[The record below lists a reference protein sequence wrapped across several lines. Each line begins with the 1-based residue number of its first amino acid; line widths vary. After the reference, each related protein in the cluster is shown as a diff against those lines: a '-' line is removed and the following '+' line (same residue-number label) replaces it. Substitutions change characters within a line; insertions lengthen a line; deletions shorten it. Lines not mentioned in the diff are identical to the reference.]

1 MASYED
7 FLKSV
12 QSQVDALKKQANQL
26 ANKEKSLINAQ
37 YDKAIQLQEQAV
49 AQQQQAVQKNYE
61 ALFDANVVNEMVA
74 RKNAEEAIANM
85 GLKDSGLNQ
94 TNQTAISISR
104 GNADA
109 ATRLQRQAEVDALSA
124 TLAQYKA
131 ESDLA
136 RSEAIAQVELKNAET
151 VAGIEQKGAETILN
165 ATVSATEFDQE
176 RYDRNYKYALDF
188 NNNPNNIKYGFEMQV
203 DSLGNLIK
211 VPTVVTEDEDNNPL
225 GNAQIYIG
233 KTTGERNNAIQM
245 FALYGNETPSKKKEI
260 IKNTLLGQGG
270 LSSMTDTELYYWIAQ
285 QFPETDSTGAPLL
298 ATEIVMALDLKAPPQ
313 TWSAPAP
320 WGVGTTAYNPD
331 GTMRYNPYLTI
342 K

>member
-12 QSQVDALKKQANQL
+12 QNQVDALKKQANQL
-26 ANKEKSLINAQ
+26 ANKEKGIINAQ
-37 YDKAIQLQEQAV
+37 YDKAIELQEQVV
-49 AQQQQAVQKNYE
+49 AQQQQAVQKDYE
-61 ALFDANVVNEMVA
+61 AFFDANVVNEMVA

-109 ATRLQRQAEVDALSA
+109 ATRLQRQAEVDKLSA
-124 TLAQYKA
+124 ALAQYKA

-151 VAGIEQKGAETILN
+151 VAAIEQN
-165 ATVSATEFDQE
+165 ALSYSDTFDQE
-176 RYDRNYKYALDF
+176 RYDKNYKYVLDF
-188 NNNPNNIKYGFEMQV
+188 NSNPNNNKYGFELQV
-203 DSLGNLIK
+203 DSLGNIIK
-211 VPTVVTEDEDNNPL
+211 VPTIVTEDENNNPI
-225 GNAQIYIG
+225 GNEQIYIG

-285 QFPETDSTGAPLL
+285 QFPETDSTGEPLL
-298 ATEIVMALDLKAPPQ
+298 ATEIVMALDLKAPSFMPKGWVPYYTPQ
-313 TWSAPAP
+313 M
-320 WGVGTTAYNPD
+320 
-331 GTMRYNPYLTI
+331 MRNEGIT